1 MITPT
6 LPRLA
11 QRRHLRH
18 EIADALR
25 GALVA
30 GQLRPGVVYSA
41 PMLAAQ
47 FGVSVT
53 PVREALLDLSG
64 EGLVESVRNKGFRV
78 TELAAG
84 DLDEIT
90 DLRVLIEVPTVRD
103 LAGATG
109 QHLRGQVEALRPAA
123 RRIVDHAAAGRVV
136 EYVEADRTFHLALL
150 ALAGNKHL
158 VDVVGNLRSRS
169 RLHGLAERSNAEQLL
184 RSARE
189 HEQLLDLVLAGD
201 PDAVED
207 LMTRHITDVRT
218 AWAG

>member
-1 MITPT
+1 MSTSP

-11 QRRHLRH
+11 VRGQMRQ

-30 GQLRPGVVYSA
+30 GRLRPGVVYSA
-41 PMLAAQ
+41 PTLAAR

-53 PVREALLDLSG
+53 PVREALLDLAG
-64 EGLVESVRNKGFRV
+64 EGLVEPVRNKGFRV
-78 TELAAG
+78 TELSER

-90 DLRVLIEVPTVRD
+90 SLRVLIEVPTVAV
-103 LAGATG
+103 LAAAMDGE
-109 QHLRGQVEALRPAA
+109 LRSHVTALRPLA
-123 RRIVDHAAAGRVV
+123 RAIVDHAEAGRYV
-136 EYVEADRTFHLALL
+136 EYVEADRAFHLALL
-150 ALAGNKHL
+150 ALAGNRHL

-169 RLHGLAERSNAEQLL
+169 RLHGLAEQANEVQLL

-189 HEQLLDLVLAGD
+189 HEQVVDLVLAGD
-201 PDAVED
+201 TAGVET
-207 LMTRHITDVRT
+207 LLTCHITDVRT

>member
-1 MITPT
+1 MSTPP

-11 QRRHLRH
+11 ERRHLRH

-30 GQLRPGVVYSA
+30 GQLTPGVVYSA
-41 PMLAAQ
+41 PTLAAQ

-53 PVREALLDLSG
+53 PVREALLDLAG
-64 EGLVESVRNKGFRV
+64 EGLVQPVRNKGFRV

-90 DLRVLIEVPTVRD
+90 ALRVLIEVPTVRD
-103 LAGATG
+103 LATVTSERLHAA
-109 QHLRGQVEALRPAA
+109 VEALRPAA
-123 RRIVDHAAAGRVV
+123 REMVGHAEAGRFV
-136 EYVEADRTFHLALL
+136 EYVAADRELHLALL
-150 ALAGNKHL
+150 ALAGNRHL
-158 VDVVGNLRSRS
+158 VEVVGNLRSRS
-169 RLHGLAERSNAEQLL
+169 RLHGLAERANADQLL

-189 HEQLLDLVLAGD
+189 HEVILDLVLSGD
-201 PDAVED
+201 PAAVED

>member
-1 MITPT
+1 MSTPP
-6 LPRLA
+6 LPQLA
-11 QRRHLRH
+11 VRGQMRQ

-30 GQLRPGVVYSA
+30 GRLQPGVVYSA
-41 PMLAAQ
+41 PTLAAQ

-53 PVREALLDLSG
+53 PVREALLDLTG
-64 EGLVESVRNKGFRV
+64 DGLVEPVRNKGFRV
-78 TELAAG
+78 TELAER

-90 DLRVLIEVPTVRD
+90 SLRVLIEVPTVAG
-103 LAGATG
+103 LAA
-109 QHLRGQVEALRPAA
+109 AMDDDLRPHVTALLPLGRA
-123 RRIVDHAAAGRVV
+123 IVAHAEAGRYA

-150 ALAGNKHL
+150 ALAGNRHL

-169 RLHGLAERSNAEQLL
+169 RLHGLAERANEAQLS

-189 HEQLLDLVLAGD
+189 HEQIVELVLARD
-201 PDAVED
+201 TAAAET
-207 LMTRHITDVRT
+207 LMTSHITDVRT